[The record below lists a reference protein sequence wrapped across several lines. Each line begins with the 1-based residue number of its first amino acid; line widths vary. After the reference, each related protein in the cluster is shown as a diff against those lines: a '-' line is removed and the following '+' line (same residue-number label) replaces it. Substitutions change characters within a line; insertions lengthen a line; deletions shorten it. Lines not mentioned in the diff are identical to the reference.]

1 MSLVNYK
8 FPSTRRLIEIEPEL
22 IRNRDRARPT
32 AELFP
37 EENDND
43 AWRLEWY
50 QRDNYRGFQQLRGL
64 NGQPSY
70 VKMVGRKF
78 FSQEP
83 GVFGEFM
90 YIDERQMT
98 MRARFADN
106 REGGRVEIG
115 DLVRERQDY
124 LLAREGDLKEWLG
137 WAILL
142 SGTFALLGPTGA
154 QFVATFPIQTAT
166 FSDWSD
172 HANATP
178 YADLLGIKSLTRG
191 KSVSFGAN
199 AVARMN
205 STTSMHLLLNTNP
218 DDLGGKFIG
227 FGGLRVGAAATLADI
242 NAVFRAAGIPEIRE
256 YDEGYNA
263 ESNGAFTEWLPDGDV
278 SIVGQRTNGA
288 KLGAYRNVTNV
299 NNPNAAAGAY
309 TKVIDTL
316 ERTVPRKI
324 SVHRGH
330 NGGNV
335 LYYPSAILKA
345 RVLPV

>member
-8 FPSTRRLIEIEPEL
+8 YPSTRRLIEIEPEL
-22 IRNRDRARPT
+22 IQNRDRNRPT

-43 AWRLEWY
+43 AWRLEWF

-78 FSQEP
+78 YSQEP

-90 YIDERQMT
+90 YLDERMLT

-106 REGGRVEIG
+106 REGGRVDIG
-115 DLVRERQDY
+115 EQVRERQDY

-154 QFVATFPIQTAT
+154 QFVATFPIQMAT

-172 HANATP
+172 HANSTP
-178 YADLLGIKSLTRG
+178 YGDLLGIRSLTRG
-191 KSVSFGAN
+191 KSVSFTQGT
-199 AVARMN
+199 ARMN
-205 STTSMHLLLNTNP
+205 NITSMHLLLNTNP
-218 DDLGGKFIG
+218 LDLGGKFINFAG
-227 FGGLRVGAAATLADI
+227 QRVTTNLTLI
-242 NAVFRAAGIPEIRE
+242 NDEFRAAGVPFVEE
-256 YDEGYNA
+256 YSEGYNA
-263 ESNGAFTEWLPDGDV
+263 ESNGAFTEWIPTGDV
-278 SIVGQRTNGA
+278 SIVGKRTNGA

-345 RVLPV
+345 RVLP